1 MGRHEAHHEDRS
13 PIVDR
18 PQKPSQELLIVEV
31 LEAGPGLASRR
42 YVDESE
48 KSSGK
53 DLQNETQK
61 CTAAKDVEPAIGAG
75 RDFMAGGGFEQ
86 LADMQAFFQPESDG
100 SQHRL
105 FLTRLLCARAR
116 REWEY
121 GRPAPSARRSRLC
134 AHIRT
139 IRVAADPT
147 HAIHPDRMRP
157 HGMDT

>member
-18 PQKPSQELLIVEV
+18 PQKPSQELLVVEV
-31 LEAGPGLASRR
+31 LQAGPGLASRR

-48 KSSGK
+48 KSPGQ

-61 CTAAKDVEPAIGAG
+61 RTAAKDVEPAICTG
-75 RDFMAGGGFEQ
+75 RDFMAGGGLEQ
-86 LADMQAFFQPESDG
+86 LAYMETFLKPESDG
-100 SQHRL
+100 SQHL
-105 FLTRLLCARAR
+105 FLTRLLFARAR

-121 GRPAPSARRSRLC
+121 GRPAPSARRSPLC

-139 IRVAADPT
+139 IHEAADPT

-157 HGMDT
+157 HGTDT